1 MNTLDILMERAKRF
15 IDVLIVVNIS
25 PRGREIL
32 QSNFNEIFFLT
43 SICLFIKLEKLS
55 VQTKLSQN
63 SWLGWGDKS
72 TDVLTSK

>member
-1 MNTLDILMERAKRF
+1 MNTLDILMDSAKRF

-32 QSNFNEIFFLT
+32 QSNLYEIFVLT
-43 SICLFIKLEKLS
+43 SICLFITLEKLS

-72 TDVLTSK
+72 VDV